1 MLCDLKV
8 EFEVLVEHAREKVG
22 HGIVKK
28 ATSLE
33 VGLIVL
39 GTRGHGLIRRTILGS
54 VSDYVLH
61 HSSIP
66 VVICHV

>member
-1 MLCDLKV
+1 MIID
-8 EFEVLVEHAREKVG
+8 HAKDKVG

-28 ATSLE
+28 AQELD
-33 VGLIVL
+33 VGLVVM
-39 GTRGHGLIRRTILGS
+39 GTRGRGLIRRTILGS

-66 VVICHV
+66 VLVCHV